1 MRAVV
6 AVAVG
11 AISAIAAAACGSQR
25 DDKPAGDHA
34 GSAANAA
41 SAAGSA
47 ASGSA
52 APTTKAKLPPLTAQQ
67 LADYKR
73 FVKAGWAAQKQSKW
87 PDAVTAFEGALTA
100 IPFDQRAET
109 ELGLSAMQAGDLD
122 KAKRADDIAVSQAV
136 DHKVEAM
143 ARFNYG
149 ALLEKTGDT
158 AGALKQYMAS
168 LALRP
173 NAAVQ
178 AAADRLAKSTN
189 APAPMV
195 CAAGATPCACATAD
209 AFGGDE
215 PDHPTCAEA
224 ASPISGWH
232 VYHLEGGPLQYDY
245 LFDDAKRF
253 VAVIG
258 DDNDRGRRTETTKL
272 DKAELKTSAGHRIAW
287 LYTKSVEDEQNPS
300 MDKDDELLDHDDE
313 TETLTLC
320 VLGSTVICPLAVPI
334 DHEVTEDTIDG
345 DGHVK
350 PLHPPQ
356 SSKAKVA
363 IADDGTAT
371 VTAAGSADEE
381 LRPLLGP
388 HKLW

>member
-1 MRAVV
+1 
-6 AVAVG
+6 
-11 AISAIAAAACGSQR
+11 
-25 DDKPAGDHA
+25 
-34 GSAANAA
+34 
-41 SAAGSA
+41 
-47 ASGSA
+47 
-52 APTTKAKLPPLTAQQ
+52 
-67 LADYKR
+67 
-73 FVKAGWAAQKQSKW
+73 
-87 PDAVTAFEGALTA
+87 VTAFEGALTA

-122 KAKRADDIAVSQAV
+122 KAKRADEIAVSQAV

-158 AGALKQYMAS
+158 TGALKQYTAS

-173 NAAVQ
+173 NATVQ

-189 APAPMV
+189 APAPVV

-209 AFGGDE
+209 AFGGVE
-215 PDHPTCAEA
+215 PEHPTCAET

-258 DDNDRGRRTETTKL
+258 DDNDRGRHTETTKL
-272 DKAELKTSAGHRIAW
+272 DKAEIKLTAGHRIVW
-287 LYTKSVEDEQNPS
+287 LYTKAVEYEQNPS
-300 MDKDDELLDHDDE
+300 MDKDDEFLDHDDE

-320 VLGSTVICPLAVPI
+320 VLGSTVICPLAVPV
-334 DHEVTEDTIDG
+334 DHEVTEDTIDS

-371 VTAAGSADEE
+371 VSAAGSADEE